1 MRLGFPSAPHLKC
14 LTSPV
19 SATRR
24 TVLQKVRGRAWPL
37 FAACISFGPVH
48 DCFIRRPSVCS
59 CQSCPCKR
67 ARFFDHV
74 CPSLFVFLR
83 RTASSPPLGKRKCRF
98 QTTVITLPLFVN
110 TRFQVLFHSPPGVL
124 FTVPSQYFPLSVTES
139 YLALGGGPPYFPQGS
154 TCLAVLWCPLASFR
168 FRIRGFH
175 LLWQAFPK
183 PFCYLQSCS
192 LRIHNPSGFLPRFGL
207 FRFRSPLL
215 SESIFLSLPR
225 PT

>member
-1 MRLGFPSAPHLKC
+1 MAAVRSLHFVWTGPRLFHSQTFGLLMSVVSLQTCSLFRSRLLLPFRFPSPDCKQ
-14 LTSPV
+14 
-19 SATRR
+19 SA
-24 TVLQKVRGRAWPL
+24 
-37 FAACISFGPVH
+37 
-48 DCFIRRPSVCS
+48 
-59 CQSCPCKR
+59 
-67 ARFFDHV
+67 
-74 CPSLFVFLR
+74 
-83 RTASSPPLGKRKCRF
+83 LGNRKCRF
-98 QTTVITLPLFVN
+98 QTTVMTLPLFVN

-192 LRIHNPSGFLPRFGL
+192 MRIHNPSGFLPRFGL